1 MQTRQRLF
9 SSVLRRRSRC
19 SPTPNHGTSVHHR
32 KTKTIRSRK
41 KIIGAKKGKKPKQR
55 RCFFVDCEDA
65 SVVLG
70 GAALRCVPL
79 VGRVKVPFDWLGR
92 IVRGRI
98 SCSNWTI
105 SSSWTKWLG
114 CRLQDRAVGRNRCPS
129 WRCRPAPTCHPAS
142 IGWSSA
148 HRCHPIESFNNT
160 NVSL

>member
-1 MQTRQRLF
+1 MRSHF
-9 SSVLRRRSRC
+9 S
-19 SPTPNHGTSVHHR
+19 HHR

-148 HRCHPIESFNNT
+148 HRCHPIELKSQLLWMENGTKFLPGSNWFPFLT
-160 NVSL
+160 NRVNR